1 MQLQDLHV
9 MWSGSI
15 IDICDDCDLINV
27 IFQSGHLNKII
38 ARLEMFG
45 PFKNLHWKNSE
56 NFITNA
62 IWAIGSF
69 LIHVEKLWKVSD
81 SW

>member
-45 PFKNLHWKNSE
+45 PFKNLH
-56 NFITNA
+56 
-62 IWAIGSF
+62 
-69 LIHVEKLWKVSD
+69 
-81 SW
+81 